1 MQNQTSIATAA
12 QAGTTTIANAEANNV
27 VEHDTSP
34 LGLPSIKLSGLSMR
48 TTKFLV
54 VLNRSATICRKLNCR
69 RKRPISTS
77 NQCITAF
84 VALSS

>member
-1 MQNQTSIATAA
+1 
-12 QAGTTTIANAEANNV
+12 
-27 VEHDTSP
+27 
-34 LGLPSIKLSGLSMR
+34 MR